1 MVFTVRSKKK
11 TIEAAAHHLY
21 GAVVRHARRPEFY
34 TVCGVPDSVDGRFD
48 MIALHAALVLRR
60 LRVEPGDG
68 ADAAARLAQY
78 FFDLMFADMDQN
90 LREMGAGDLGV
101 GRRVKAMAQAF
112 YGRAAAYDK
121 GLAGDAAELT
131 QAIRRNLYG
140 TLAETDQPTA
150 AVLERVAG
158 YVRDQVAALGTI
170 GLEELLAGDVAF
182 GEPPSAL
189 VGTAAGQEAGP

>member
-1 MVFTVRSKKK
+1 M
-11 TIEAAAHHLY
+11 Y
-21 GAVVRHARRPEFY
+21 DAVVRHARRPEFY
-34 TVCGVPDSVDGRFD
+34 AVCGVPDSVDGRFD

-60 LRVEPGDG
+60 LRAQAGDG
-68 ADAAARLAQY
+68 AGTAARLAQY

-121 GLAGDAAELT
+121 GLAGDAAALT

-140 TLAETDQPTA
+140 TLAEADQPAA

-158 YVRDQVAALGTI
+158 YVRDQDAV
-170 GLEELLAGDVAF
+170 LEVVRLENLLAGKVAF
-182 GEPPSAL
+182 GEPPSAA
-189 VGTAAGQEAGP
+189 VGTVAREGTGP